1 MAEASENIFIPKRW
15 SARRKMEVV
24 LRLFR
29 GEAIDAVSRD
39 VGIEIFRLS
48 EWRDEALLGMEG
60 GFKQRVNDPRDLELS
75 RAKQQIGELSMEV
88 ELLKE
93 RVKKKGPLVLRRS
106 KR

>member
-1 MAEASENIFIPKRW
+1 MAEVSENIVIPKRW

-24 LRLFR
+24 LRLFQ

-48 EWRDEALLGMEG
+48 EWRDEALLGMES
-60 GFKQRVNDPRDLELS
+60 GFKQRTNDPRDLELS

-106 KR
+106 T